1 MAKLFIAVY
10 PKTKCDKMAKDLA
23 DMGKEVFDYEYK
35 CEIEPNG
42 RDANYYEIC
51 FGEDKDRAKIA
62 LDFIKNN
69 LDGVPNLFSNDLL
82 MQSVYGLY
90 KAEILPDD
98 ITMEQFINGEAP

>member
-10 PKTKCDKMAKDLA
+10 PNTKCDKRAKNLA
-23 DMGKEVFDYEYK
+23 KMSKEAFDYEYK
-35 CEIEPNG
+35 CEIEPDG

-51 FGEDKDRAKIA
+51 FGEDKNRAEIA
-62 LDFIKNN
+62 LAFIKNT
-69 LDGVPNLFSNDLL
+69 LDGIPYLFSNNLL